1 VKERSIAG
9 AALLVAVLLLLA
21 GSAAAAFG
29 GLTNGSFETGTHSSG
44 SFDALAAGNTNL
56 TDWSIDS
63 GSIDW
68 IGSYWQAADGS
79 RSLDLNGVE
88 PGTISQT
95 LATTV
100 DNTYTVTF
108 FLSGNPAGGPL
119 AKTLTVG
126 ASGADPA
133 SDRTRSSPRGRTAA

>member
-1 VKERSIAG
+1 MRT
-9 AALLVAVLLLLA
+9 LLLIL
-21 GSAAAAFG
+21 
-29 GLTNGSFETGTHSSG
+29 
-44 SFDALAAGNTNL
+44 
-56 TDWSIDS
+56 
-63 GSIDW
+63 
-68 IGSYWQAADGS
+68 
-79 RSLDLNGVE
+79 
-88 PGTISQT
+88 T

-133 SDRTRSSPRGRTAA
+133 SYTFDVDYSAGPDRPPAASGT